1 MKEIGCVLAEGRK
14 GKRLISNSAEEVI
27 MEKYLTIEELSRI
40 LQVKKHYIYALTS
53 QRKIPF
59 LKLGRFLRFERD
71 KIEEWLK
78 DKAQKPEDI
87 EKIKAS
93 VF

>member
-1 MKEIGCVLAEGRK
+1 MSE
-14 GKRLISNSAEEVI
+14 
-27 MEKYLTIEELSRI
+27 YLTIDELCDI
-40 LQVKKHYIYALTS
+40 LQVKKHYVYALTS

-59 LKLGRFLRFERD
+59 LKLGRFLRFEKD
-71 KIEEWLK
+71 KIKEWLK
-78 DKAQKPEDI
+78 EKANEPEDI

>member
-1 MKEIGCVLAEGRK
+1 
-14 GKRLISNSAEEVI
+14 
-27 MEKYLTIEELSRI
+27 MEKYLTIEELCNI
-40 LQVKKHYIYALTS
+40 LQVKRHYVYALTS
-53 QRKIPF
+53 RRQIPF

-71 KIEEWLK
+71 KIEQWLK

>member
-1 MKEIGCVLAEGRK
+1 
-14 GKRLISNSAEEVI
+14 
-27 MEKYLTIEELSRI
+27 MEKYLTIDEVCSI
-40 LQVKKHYIYALTS
+40 LQVKRHYIYRLTS
-53 QRKIPF
+53 RKQIPF
-59 LKLGRFLRFERD
+59 VKLGRFLRFERD

>member
-1 MKEIGCVLAEGRK
+1 
-14 GKRLISNSAEEVI
+14 

>member
-1 MKEIGCVLAEGRK
+1 
-14 GKRLISNSAEEVI
+14 
-27 MEKYLTIEELSRI
+27 MEKYLTIDEICSI
-40 LQVKKHYIYALTS
+40 LQVKRHYIYGLTS
-53 QRKIPF
+53 RKQIPF
-59 LKLGRFLRFERD
+59 VKLGRFLRFERD

-78 DKAQKPEDI
+78 EKTQKPEDV

>member
-1 MKEIGCVLAEGRK
+1 
-14 GKRLISNSAEEVI
+14 
-27 MEKYLTIEELSRI
+27 MEQKYLTIEELSRI

>member
-1 MKEIGCVLAEGRK
+1 
-14 GKRLISNSAEEVI
+14 
-27 MEKYLTIEELSRI
+27 MEKYLTIEELCCI

-71 KIEEWLK
+71 EIEQWLNEN
-78 DKAQKPEDI
+78 ARKPEDI

-93 VF
+93 AF